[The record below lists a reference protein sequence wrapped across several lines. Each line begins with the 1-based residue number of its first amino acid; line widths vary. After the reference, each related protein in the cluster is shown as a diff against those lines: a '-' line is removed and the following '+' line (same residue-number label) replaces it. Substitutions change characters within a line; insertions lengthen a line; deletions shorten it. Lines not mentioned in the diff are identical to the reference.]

1 MYNLP
6 YLSDIREKIDKKID
20 EDPDFYDNVRVNGL
34 RKDIVDLLKDMRA
47 WIDNKDQNQILGKNR
62 TYLPVKDLNNNV
74 NDFLQRHSDIVDTA
88 KRLGIL

>member
-1 MYNLP
+1 MYDLP
-6 YLSDIREKIDKKID
+6 YLTDIKDKIDKKIN
-20 EDPDFYDNVRVNGL
+20 EEPDFYDNVRVNGL
-34 RKDIVDLLKDMRA
+34 RKDIIDLLRDMRR
-47 WIDNKDQNQILGKNR
+47 WVDTKDQNQILGKNR

>member
-47 WIDNKDQNQILGKNR
+47 WVDNKDQNQILGKNR